1 MLIDTPSTH
10 PAIPCFPGEERRK
23 EEAMTTLRGT
33 REGSARWGILGLA
46 WLLYFGFAVTAASL
60 VPIITPVRQDLD
72 LTYSQV
78 GIILG
83 TWQLVYIGAALP
95 VGSLIDRYGAKPCL
109 FVGMLL
115 IATSAAARGLAV
127 DFWTLVLAVALLGLG
142 GPVISIGLPKL
153 IAQWFTDHHRATASG
168 IYVTGSQVGNVAVLS
183 LTNIA
188 VLPLVG
194 HDWRTAMFLFGALCL
209 TIAVGWLLLG
219 RDTAPTGQESSGDV
233 GILTGI
239 RQVVRVR
246 GIWPVMVI
254 GMSGFIAS
262 HGFRNWLPQIL
273 ESKGA
278 DADSAGMLAGAAAIA
293 GIGGSVIVMRLVQK
307 VTRRTMAQ
315 ILLTVTGLTLATIP
329 YLEGPV
335 LVGVLIVESF
345 TAAALMPLMMNTLME
360 MPQIG
365 PGLMGAAGGL
375 YFSIGEVGGFLGPAL
390 IGLLVDLTGDFAV
403 GVLLVAVIML
413 VMVIPAQ
420 RLQTGEHA

>member
-1 MLIDTPSTH
+1 MLIDAPSH
-10 PAIPCFPGEERRK
+10 RLIPSFWGRTLRK
-23 EEAMTTLRGT
+23 EETVTDHRATQ
-33 REGSARWGILGLA
+33 ESAARWGMLGLA
-46 WLLYFGFAVTAASL
+46 WLLYFGFAVTAVSL
-60 VPIITPVRQDLD
+60 VPIITPVRTDLG
-72 LTYSQV
+72 LSYSQV

-115 IATSAAARGLAV
+115 IATSAATRGLAT

-183 LTNIA
+183 LTNIV

-194 HDWRTAMFLFGALCL
+194 HDWRHAMFAFGALGL
-209 TIAVGWLLLG
+209 TIAVAWLILG
-219 RDTAPTGQESSGDV
+219 RDASSTEQTESGDV
-233 GILTGI
+233 GILAGI
-239 RQVVRVR
+239 RQVVRVP
-246 GIWPVMVI
+246 GIWPVMII

-278 DADSAGMLAGAAAIA
+278 DADAAGVLAGTAAVAGIA
-293 GIGGSVIVMRLVQK
+293 GSIIIMRLVQR

-315 ILLTVTGLTLATIP
+315 ILLTVAGVTLAMIP
-329 YLEGPV
+329 FLDGPV
-335 LVGVLIVESF
+335 LVAVLIVESF
-345 TAAALMPLMMNTLME
+345 AAAALMPLMMNTLME
-360 MPQIG
+360 MPQVG
-365 PGLMGAAGGL
+365 PALMGAAGGL
-375 YFSIGEVGGFLGPAL
+375 YFSIGEIGGFLGPAL
-390 IGLLVDLTGDFAV
+390 IGLLADLTGDFAV
-403 GVLLVAVIML
+403 GVLLVAGIML
-413 VMVIPAQ
+413 VMVIPAR
-420 RLQTGEHA
+420 RLQTGDRS